1 MKRGAGGEENGKK
14 LNSTTNEPKEDTTHV
29 VYEDP
34 FVDQYEEEEFVEDN
48 EEDEDKVEEL
58 NGEEEETE
66 RHDVFKIGKDKME
79 EGERMEYDNSAY
91 RMYHRLNVEWPCLS
105 FDIITDNLGVARKRY
120 PHTLYT
126 VAGTQAENII
136 DNHIVVSKMFSL
148 CKTQYDDDPE
158 EAEPDDYDQEAK
170 IVYDT
175 IPHHGAVNR
184 IRCLPDRPQIVG
196 VWSDQGIVSIY
207 NIAPQLSA
215 LENGHSARDQEG
227 ASRPLFQFKGH
238 RSEGYAIDW
247 SRCAK
252 GTLATGDC
260 SAQIF
265 VTSPAESGWRTDP
278 QPFVSHEAS
287 VEDLQWSPSEATVFA
302 SCSVDRTVRF
312 WDTRNPSRQCMLS
325 VNAHDS
331 DVNVIN
337 WNKQVGYLVVSGSDD
352 GTFRIWDIRNLN
364 GGCVGNFNYLDAPI
378 TSVEWSPHDSSVLAV
393 SSDQQLTIW
402 DLSLEADAAD
412 QIPEVPSQLLFVHA
426 GQNEIKE
433 LHFHPQIP
441 DMVVSTAQDGFNC
454 FIPDISVGEEMEEE

>member
-1 MKRGAGGEENGKK
+1 M
-14 LNSTTNEPKEDTTHV
+14 
-29 VYEDP
+29 
-34 FVDQYEEEEFVEDN
+34 
-48 EEDEDKVEEL
+48 
-58 NGEEEETE
+58 
-66 RHDVFKIGKDKME
+66 
-79 EGERMEYDNSAY
+79 
-91 RMYHRLNVEWPCLS
+91 
-105 FDIITDNLGVARKRY
+105 
-120 PHTLYT
+120 
-126 VAGTQAENII
+126 
-136 DNHIVVSKMFSL
+136 
-148 CKTQYDDDPE
+148 
-158 EAEPDDYDQEAK
+158 
-170 IVYDT
+170 
-175 IPHHGAVNR
+175 
-184 IRCLPDRPQIVG
+184 G

-227 ASRPLFQFKGH
+227 SSRPLFQFKGH

-337 WNKQVGYLVVSGSDD
+337 WNKCWWVRGVKRRQVGYLVVSGSDD
-352 GTFRIWDIRNLN
+352 GTFRIWDIRNL
-364 GGCVGNFNYLDAPI
+364 
-378 TSVEWSPHDSSVLAV
+378 
-393 SSDQQLTIW
+393 
-402 DLSLEADAAD
+402 
-412 QIPEVPSQLLFVHA
+412 
-426 GQNEIKE
+426 K
-433 LHFHPQIP
+433 
-441 DMVVSTAQDGFNC
+441 
-454 FIPDISVGEEMEEE
+454 